1 VISVERERAAH
12 AMFVMHSGSAGG
24 SNRVATDLIQHRPTE
39 WGVDAVFLSAG
50 PAVAAAQAA
59 GAATVV
65 IDAGRARDVRKSLP
79 AIWKLSTLMRRRRS
93 AVVLCHVAKAQA
105 LAGWAARVADLP
117 TVWFQHEMPG
127 TPRVLQAM
135 AARTPHQLTVCNSE
149 FVLSEHRKRWPGDT
163 AIRWHPGVA
172 IPAEDLATRPSPT
185 AGSGRVVI
193 VGRLQDQKRIE
204 LAMDGFEALLTIRPQ
219 ATLDIV
225 GTTPPRH
232 DARYE
237 RRLRERVA
245 GSSLR
250 SQVTFRGQVDDLEM
264 TWRGADVLLH
274 CGENEAFGL
283 VAAEALARGVPAVV
297 PLRGGAA
304 EIVRDSVDGYHVD
317 PTDASSVSAAIDR
330 ALRELGSAQARSSM
344 RTRALNGFHV
354 GDQAR
359 VLWAELARVAG
370 IMA

>member
-1 VISVERERAAH
+1 MAAR

-24 SNRVATDLIQHRPTE
+24 SNRVATDLIQHRPTG

-50 PAVAAAQAA
+50 PAVAAAHGA

-65 IDAGRARDVRKSLP
+65 INAGRARDARKSLP
-79 AIWKLSTLMRRRRS
+79 AIWRLRALMHQRRS
-93 AVVLCHVAKAQA
+93 AIVLCHVAKAQA
-105 LAGWAARVADLP
+105 LAGWAARVAQIP

-163 AIRWHPGVA
+163 AIRWHPGVG
-172 IPAEDLATRPSPT
+172 IPPEDFATKPSPPP
-185 AGSGRVVI
+185 GSGRVVV

-204 LAMDGFEALLTIRPQ
+204 LAIDGFEELLAIRPH

-237 RRLRERVA
+237 RRLRDRVVD
-245 GSSLR
+245 SPHR

-264 TWRGADVLLH
+264 TWRGADVLVH

-283 VAAEALARGVPAVV
+283 VAAEALAHGVPAVV
-297 PLRGGAA
+297 PLHGGAA
-304 EIVRDSVDGYHVD
+304 EIVRDGVDGYHVD
-317 PTDASSVSAAIDR
+317 PTDASGMSAVIDR
-330 ALRELGSAQARSSM
+330 ALRELSSAQARTSM
-344 RTRALNGFHV
+344 RARALDGFHV

-359 VLWAELARVAG
+359 LLWAELARVAG